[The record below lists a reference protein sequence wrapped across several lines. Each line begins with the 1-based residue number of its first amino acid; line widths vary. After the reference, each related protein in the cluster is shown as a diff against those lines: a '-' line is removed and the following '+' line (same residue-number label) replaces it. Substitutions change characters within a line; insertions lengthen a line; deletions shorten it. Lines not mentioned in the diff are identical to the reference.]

1 MKSIASI
8 KPGNNLEEIKV
19 WWSDAALPCD
29 FFLISF
35 RSGNAKNGF

>member
-1 MKSIASI
+1 MKAITSI
-8 KPGNNLEEIKV
+8 KPRNNLEEIKV

-29 FFLISF
+29 FLKILF